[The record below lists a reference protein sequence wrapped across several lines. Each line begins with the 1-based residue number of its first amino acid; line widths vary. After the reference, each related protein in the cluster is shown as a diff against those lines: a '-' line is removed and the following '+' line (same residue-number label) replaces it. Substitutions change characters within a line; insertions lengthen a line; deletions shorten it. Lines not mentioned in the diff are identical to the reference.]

1 MDGAFALAVFS
12 FTIIAWNRPPLAK
25 ARLLFVDADF
35 GFSRSGN
42 LVSRAARDGY
52 FCLKTRGRIYD
63 GL

>member
-35 GFSRSGN
+35 GF
-42 LVSRAARDGY
+42 RAAEISSREQ
-52 FCLKTRGRIYD
+52 RGTVIFA
-63 GL
+63 